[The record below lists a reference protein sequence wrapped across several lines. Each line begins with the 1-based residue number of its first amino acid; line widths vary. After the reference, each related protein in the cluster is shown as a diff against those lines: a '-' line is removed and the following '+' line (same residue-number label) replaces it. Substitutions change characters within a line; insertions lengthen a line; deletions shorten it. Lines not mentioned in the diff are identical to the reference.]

1 MQFITAKKSSDIKLA
16 GIKAEL
22 DITDKSVNGVTFTD
36 TEGNVVR
43 VSLRSYSMAVEVPAP
58 PVMVK
63 RFKVAGKLMGLTVNE
78 MFDDAFN
85 AEVRV
90 EELTRLST
98 NADLGVEEVEIP
110 EEQACQA
117 DADDLPF

>member
-36 TEGNVVR
+36 AEGNVVR

-63 RFKVAGKLMGLTVNE
+63 RYKVAGKLMGLTVNE

-98 NADLGVEEVEIP
+98 NADLGVQEVEIP

>member
-36 TEGNVVR
+36 AEGNVVR

-63 RFKVAGKLMGLTVNE
+63 RYKVAGKLMGLTVNE

-98 NADLGVEEVEIP
+98 NADLGVQEVEIP
-110 EEQACQA
+110 EEQACTA

>member
-36 TEGNVVR
+36 AEGNVVR

-63 RFKVAGKLMGLTVNE
+63 RYKVAGKLMGLTVNE

-98 NADLGVEEVEIP
+98 NADLGVQEVEIP

-117 DADDLPF
+117 DADDQPF

>member
-16 GIKAEL
+16 GIEAEL

-36 TEGNVVR
+36 AEGNVVR

-63 RFKVAGKLMGLTVNE
+63 RYKVAGKLMGLTVNE

-98 NADLGVEEVEIP
+98 NADLGVQEVEIP